1 MAGNAIGVIENLAAT
16 QDQFDSIDLS
26 DNEIR
31 KVECMAVLKRLKQLL
46 LCNNRVTRISESL
59 GKALPKLETL
69 VLTNNELRDLA
80 HLEPLRHAPSIVSL
94 SLIDNPVTKAPDYR
108 AYVIALLPR
117 LRVLDFRRVKLA
129 ERDAAEAKY
138 KPKLSGLG
146 HVANGAGG
154 PMRNGKAA
162 AGGERLAIE
171 SEGAGAAAAAAAS
184 AGGVGGVAPPTPE
197 QKAQIELAVTA
208 AESLEEVQQI
218 EAAVKSGNYAF
229 IAKAAEKAK
238 LQEGQ

>member
-117 LRVLDFRRVKLA
+117 LKL
-129 ERDAAEAKY
+129 R
-138 KPKLSGLG
+138 
-146 HVANGAGG
+146 
-154 PMRNGKAA
+154 
-162 AGGERLAIE
+162 
-171 SEGAGAAAAAAAS
+171 
-184 AGGVGGVAPPTPE
+184 
-197 QKAQIELAVTA
+197 
-208 AESLEEVQQI
+208 
-218 EAAVKSGNYAF
+218 
-229 IAKAAEKAK
+229 
-238 LQEGQ
+238 